1 VSDVSAMRRKRSQ
14 KPAPS
19 VERSQRMSTIQWLA
33 RRVGRVLGIAGLA
46 LGLLVSGIVSAE
58 TSNNG
63 TASSDNTDTNTV
75 TTVEASTATS
85 TDSGVDTESN
95 QTANPHH
102 SLLLD
107 IKDYYTAPL
116 RWDIKDWAYFGGA
129 LAAIAGAHH
138 YDTQVRTHFIKD
150 GARPIGGSTDD
161 LKDAVPTIAAF
172 GATWLYAGLINSDS
186 GRRETWAMIEAG
198 GLSVATTVVL
208 KFVAGRERPDQT
220 DDPNKWRA
228 HGSSF
233 PSLHAAAAFAVGS
246 VLAESGNEDDRWV
259 RRLLGYGA
267 VAGFTA
273 YERLKHNAHWLSD
286 DVAGAAIGGSTAYYV
301 MQRNYPKNDDTTTS
315 SLSVVPIERGAML
328 TYNLEIK

>member
-1 VSDVSAMRRKRSQ
+1 MMNKKRR
-14 KPAPS
+14 A
-19 VERSQRMSTIQWLA
+19 
-33 RRVGRVLGIAGLA
+33 GRVLGIAGLA
-46 LGLLVSGIVSAE
+46 LGLLVSGGIVSAE
-58 TSNNG
+58 TNGNG
-63 TASSDNTDTNTV
+63 TASSDTVGTETV
-75 TTVEASTATS
+75 TTVEAGTSTS
-85 TDSGVDTESN
+85 TDSGIDTESN
-95 QTANPHH
+95 QRARPHH

-116 RWDIKDWAYFGGA
+116 RWDIKDWAYFSGA

-150 GARPIGGSTDD
+150 GARIGGSTDD
-161 LKDAVPTIAAF
+161 LKDAVPTIAAL

-208 KFVAGRERPDQT
+208 RFVAGRERPNQT

-228 HGSSF
+228 GGSSF
-233 PSLHAAAAFAVGS
+233 PSLHAAAAFAVGT

-301 MQRNYPKNDDTTTS
+301 MRRNYPKNDDTTTS

>member
-1 VSDVSAMRRKRSQ
+1 MI
-14 KPAPS
+14 
-19 VERSQRMSTIQWLA
+19 TIQWLT
-33 RRVGRVLGIAGLA
+33 RRAGSVLGIAALA
-46 LGLLVSGIVSAE
+46 LGLLGSGIVSAK
-58 TSNNG
+58 T
-63 TASSDNTDTNTV
+63 SDNAPASGDSTDTNTV
-75 TTVEASTATS
+75 PTAEAGTS
-85 TDSGVDTESN
+85 TSSDSSVDAESN
-95 QTANPHH
+95 QTASPHH

-107 IKDYYTAPL
+107 IEDYYTAPL
-116 RWDIKDWAYFGGA
+116 HWDIKDWAYFGGA

-161 LKDAVPTIAAF
+161 LQDALPTIAAL
-172 GATWLYAGLINSDS
+172 GATWLYAGLANSDS

-198 GLSVATTVVL
+198 GLSVATTFVL
-208 KFVAGRERPDQT
+208 KFVAARERPDQT

-228 HGSSF
+228 NGSSF
-233 PSLHAAAAFAVGS
+233 PSLHATAAFAVGT
-246 VLAESGNEDDRWV
+246 VLAESGNDDDRWV

-286 DVAGAAIGGSTAYYV
+286 DVAGAAVGGSTAYYV
-301 MQRNYPKNDDTTTS
+301 MQRNYPRNDDTTTSS